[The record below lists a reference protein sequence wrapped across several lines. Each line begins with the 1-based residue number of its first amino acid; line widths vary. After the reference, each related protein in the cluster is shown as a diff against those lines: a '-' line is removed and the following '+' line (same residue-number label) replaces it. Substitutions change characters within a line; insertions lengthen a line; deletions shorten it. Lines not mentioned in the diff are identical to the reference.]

1 MRFIVII
8 LHGEQ
13 MVMVV
18 LLLQDGYWQ
27 KLYTMDRLGK
37 VSSVD
42 ACVAGGKLYLAAANN
57 NNARQQCF
65 YMMDSNGMK
74 IYRRIFRAGML

>member
-8 LHGEQ
+8 LLGTDGNGCIA
-13 MVMVV
+13 V
-18 LLLQDGYWQ
+18 LQDGYWQ

-57 NNARQQCF
+57 SNAATAMH
-65 YMMDSNGMK
+65 MMDSNGMK
-74 IYRRIFRAGML
+74 IY